1 MPACNPRRRQL
12 TEIGRARSSRFAVLA
27 AGGRVRPQGGQV
39 RYGRRE
45 LVRAGSSGWAERCAA
60 SAASVVARSASR
72 VSHRAS
78 RVRATSRFSGLQAR
92 NARSARSA
100 SPSIWLVTRKKDSGH
115 PRLPY
120 HDIAEEALCFG
131 WPDSRPAA
139 SAPTVPRCW
148 SHPRKPTSNWSRIKH
163 PAGRAAVAAAQANG
177 SWDASTKSRT

>member
-1 MPACNPRRRQL
+1 MTLRYRHGA
-12 TEIGRARSSRFAVLA
+12 ELA
-27 AGGRVRPQGGQV
+27 HAYPPYLRQGGV
-39 RYGRRE
+39 SRRGYPCRTRTVDLCGE
-45 LVRAGSSGWAERCAA
+45 
-60 SAASVVARSASR
+60 SASR

-100 SPSIWLVTRKKDSGH
+100 SPGIWLVTWKKDSGH

-148 SHPRKPTSNWSRIKH
+148 SHPRKHTSNWSRIKH
-163 PAGRAAVAAAQANG
+163 PAGLAAVAAAQANG
-177 SWDASTKSRT
+177 SWDALTKSRT